1 MKTTVENPL
10 VRERSTVQSCPA
22 APFSSENPTSD
33 RKTSEIP
40 GSTNRELGGSDDG
53 KSLDRIRADL
63 TTWLSRQTDD
73 AIISTT
79 LILIRSLNPK
89 RPASLSQIAE
99 NAVRWEAA
107 VRAGR

>member
-1 MKTTVENPL
+1 MQAMLE
-10 VRERSTVQSCPA
+10 A
-22 APFSSENPTSD
+22 
-33 RKTSEIP
+33 
-40 GSTNRELGGSDDG
+40 
-53 KSLDRIRADL
+53 L

-99 NAVRWEAA
+99 NTAHWEAA

>member
-1 MKTTVENPL
+1 MQAMLE
-10 VRERSTVQSCPA
+10 A
-22 APFSSENPTSD
+22 
-33 RKTSEIP
+33 
-40 GSTNRELGGSDDG
+40 
-53 KSLDRIRADL
+53 L

-99 NAVRWEAA
+99 NTAYWEAA